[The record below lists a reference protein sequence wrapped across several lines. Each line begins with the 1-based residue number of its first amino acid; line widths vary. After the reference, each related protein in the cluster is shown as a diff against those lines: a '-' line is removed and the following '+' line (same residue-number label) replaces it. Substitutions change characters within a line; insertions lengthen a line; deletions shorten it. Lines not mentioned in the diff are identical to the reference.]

1 MKQMIGQGHGAAVIS
16 RARAAAK
23 ERPALRAAAKCAGFF
38 AGAFVLGGAALL
50 DVPLP
55 LAAALAAAAP
65 DLMAQAASMLGAMAG
80 YAAFWGVYAGLEGMA
95 AAFLVFA
102 CVRIFAPTPY
112 SVRLWFGPLAAAAM
126 TAVIS
131 GLFALTMPAGAQAA
145 ALLGAKILLAAV
157 STVGFRRAVSDGDRW
172 AGLFALACLILG
184 LGRVALPA
192 GMTLGMIAAACA
204 AVCASGTAAGAAVA
218 GVYGLAVDLAGGQAA
233 TAGFLLGGVL
243 CLAFGTKRGAWRAA
257 VFTAAVTAAELVAG
271 GQTLALI
278 PAAAI
283 GALASVPLPALLVP
297 DRPRAASAAQTVR
310 GQLESAAEALGA
322 AGRQLAKEPDAPE
335 KADAAVIFDR
345 TADEICRCCCG
356 FARCWEQNAAETYRV
371 LSAAAP
377 QILSRG
383 QARCED
389 FPREF
394 RCTRIDAFTR
404 AVTASVDELRLRRFY
419 RAGCDRARV
428 AAAEQFTLLADFLRT
443 AADGRGRSDL
453 RPDRF
458 RCEAACRSAGKSGG
472 VPGDRAVTL
481 RGPGNRLYI
490 LLCDGMGTGE
500 NARGEASDALAVLTG
515 LLSAGA
521 SPETAIGLYDAACRL
536 RAGGGFATVDLFA
549 ADLVTGECAVYKK
562 GAAPSYLRKGRR
574 VGAVGALTPPPGY
587 ASGGEERP
595 GKSRV
600 VLAGEDVLILV
611 SDGVPEKLAG
621 ERLAGWDGA
630 DAGQLAS
637 DLIAGCTEEDDA
649 TAVVIR
655 LRQRTSRKA

>member
-1 MKQMIGQGHGAAVIS
+1 MKQMIGKSPGAAAIA
-16 RARAAAK
+16 RARAAAA

-50 DVPLP
+50 DAPLP
-55 LAAALAAAAP
+55 LAVCLVAAAPEMAAQLAAAA
-65 DLMAQAASMLGAMAG
+65 GAMAG

-95 AAFLVFA
+95 AAILVLA
-102 CVRIFAPTPY
+102 CVRIFASTPY

-131 GLFALTMPAGAQAA
+131 GLFALTMPAGAPAA

-157 STVGFRRAVSDGDRW
+157 GTVGFRRAVSDGDRW
-172 AGLFALACLILG
+172 AWLFALACALLG

-192 GMTLGMIAAACA
+192 GMTLGMVAAACA

-218 GVYGLAVDLAGGQAA
+218 GVCGLAVDLAGGQAA

-271 GQTLALI
+271 GSSLALI

-283 GALASVPLPALLVP
+283 GAFASVPLPALLFP
-297 DRPRAASAAQTVR
+297 GRPREAEAAQSVR
-310 GQLESAAEALGA
+310 GQLLSAADALGA
-322 AGRQLAKEPDAPE
+322 AGRQIQKEPAAPE

-345 TADEICRCCCG
+345 TADEICRCCGG
-356 FARCWEQNAAETYRV
+356 FARCWEQNAAATYRV

-377 QILSRG
+377 SIIARG
-383 QARCED
+383 QAKRED

-404 AVTASVDELRLRRFY
+404 AVSASVDELRLRRFY
-419 RAGCDRARV
+419 RAGCDGARE
-428 AAAEQFTLLADFLRT
+428 AAAEQLTLLSDLLRA
-443 AADGRGRSDL
+443 AADERGRSGL

-458 RCEAACRSAGKSGG
+458 RCEAVCRTAGRRGG
-472 VPGDRAVTL
+472 IPGDRAVTL

-500 NARGEASDALAVLTG
+500 GAHGEASDALAVLTG
-515 LLSAGA
+515 LLSSGA
-521 SPETAIGLYDAACRL
+521 PPETAIGLYDVACRL
-536 RAGGGFATVDLFA
+536 RTGGGFATIDLFA
-549 ADLVTGECAVYKK
+549 ADLVTGECALYKK

-587 ASGGEERP
+587 PAGEEGRA

-600 VLAGEDVLILV
+600 VLSGEDVLVLV
-611 SDGVPEKLAG
+611 SDGVPGQQAES
-621 ERLAGWDGA
+621 RLAGWDGE
-630 DAGQLAS
+630 DAAQLAAG
-637 DLIAGCTEEDDA
+637 LIAGCTEDDDA

-655 LRQRTSRKA
+655 LRQRTVA